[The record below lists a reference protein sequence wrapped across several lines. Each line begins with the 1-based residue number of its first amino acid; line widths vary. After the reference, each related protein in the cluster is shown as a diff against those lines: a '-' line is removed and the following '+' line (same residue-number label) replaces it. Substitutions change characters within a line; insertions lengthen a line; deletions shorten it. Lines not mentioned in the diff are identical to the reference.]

1 MSLQSAA
8 LLGAL
13 LVLGGGLLSGSAVWP
28 MKLMKRYQFEHWW
41 FVAMLT
47 GLVIIPW
54 SVTLTF
60 CPNALK
66 AYRSVPRDT
75 LLTANLWA
83 TGWGI
88 ANVLCGLCY
97 VRICIALT
105 SVIITGLGAAIGVT
119 LPMVVKGSGL
129 FQDASDPGS
138 AAGLTLLGGV
148 CVMLM
153 GVVSAGLAGA

>member
-1 MSLQSAA
+1 MSFPSVS

-47 GLVIIPW
+47 GLVVIPW

-66 AYRSVPRDT
+66 AYSSVPRDT

-88 ANVLCGLCY
+88 ANVLCG
-97 VRICIALT
+97 I
-105 SVIITGLGAAIGVT
+105 
-119 LPMVVKGSGL
+119 
-129 FQDASDPGS
+129 
-138 AAGLTLLGGV
+138 
-148 CVMLM
+148 
-153 GVVSAGLAGA
+153 